1 MEDDPA
7 SLELWGGIECTI
19 ARIGDIWRNQISETG
34 HHERSCDIDR
44 IVELGIKTIRYP
56 ILWEENSPRHPDK
69 FDFGW
74 TAARLGLLREK
85 GVKVI
90 GGLLPHGSG
99 PGYTS
104 LIDSAFPAKFSTEE
118 LSSGQELVITLR
130 SRWLPSHIHI
140 EPSMIHNTTTTYL
153 T

>member
-56 ILWEENSPRHPDK
+56 ILWEEISTRHPDK

-74 TAARLGLLREK
+74 TDARLGLLSEK
-85 GVKVI
+85 GVQVI
-90 GGLLPHGSG
+90 GGLLHHGSG
-99 PGYTS
+99 PGYTC
-104 LIDSAFPAKFSTEE
+104 LIDPAFPAKFAAFAARSEE
-118 LSSGQELVITLR
+118 RSSELQSLMRISYAVFCLKTKK
-130 SRWLPSHIHI
+130 
-140 EPSMIHNTTTTYL
+140 N
-153 T
+153 

>member
-1 MEDDPA
+1 MLRRRRVSSAVYDPAATAQLFEVANRGHMEDYPA

-44 IVELGIKTIRYP
+44 IVDLGIKTIRYP
-56 ILWEENSPRHPDK
+56 ILWEEISPRHPDK

-74 TAARLGLLREK
+74 TDARLGLLREK

-90 GGLLPHGSG
+90 GGLLHHGSG
-99 PGYTS
+99 PRSEEHTS
-104 LIDSAFPAKFSTEE
+104 E
-118 LSSGQELVITLR
+118 LHSLMRIS
-130 SRWLPSHIHI
+130 
-140 EPSMIHNTTTTYL
+140 YA
-153 T
+153 

>member
-56 ILWEENSPRHPDK
+56 ILWEEISPRHPDK

-74 TAARLGLLREK
+74 TDARLGLRSEE
-85 GVKVI
+85 
-90 GGLLPHGSG
+90 H
-99 PGYTS
+99 TS
-104 LIDSAFPAKFSTEE
+104 ELQSLMRTSSAVFCLQIKKSLKQTP
-118 LSSGQELVITLR
+118 
-130 SRWLPSHIHI
+130 
-140 EPSMIHNTTTTYL
+140 
-153 T
+153 

>member
-56 ILWEENSPRHPDK
+56 IIWEEIRPRHPNK
-69 FDFGW
+69 CDFGW
-74 TAARLGLLREK
+74 TDERLGLLSHK
-85 GVKVI
+85 DVKVI
-90 GGLLPHGSG
+90 GGLRTHGSG
-99 PGYTS
+99 TGS
-104 LIDSAFPAKFSTEE
+104 NC
-118 LSSGQELVITLR
+118 LVG
-130 SRWLPSHIHI
+130 PD
-140 EPSMIHNTTTTYL
+140 
-153 T
+153 

>member
-56 ILWEENSPRHPDK
+56 ILWEEISPRHPDK

-74 TAARLGLLREK
+74 TDARLGLLREK
-85 GVKVI
+85 GVKII
-90 GGLLPHGSG
+90 GGLLHHGSV
-99 PGYTS
+99 PGYTT
-104 LIDSAFPAKFSTEE
+104 LIDPDFPANFSAFPAIADDGYHWIST
-118 LSSGQELVITLR
+118 V
-130 SRWLPSHIHI
+130 P
-140 EPSMIHNTTTTYL
+140 PNTTTL
-153 T
+153 TTARLPPPISH